1 MKTSKIFNNFYVF
14 AFICIVF
21 TVLFSG
27 CFEKETQKLSV
38 QRSDDDT
45 ELIEP
50 DEGNEGLTGIK
61 LGEMDLEEY
70 IHSAKYIN
78 DNFVLKDNFSLVV
91 GNTNESSASG
101 IYSFVNGNQVNASGD
116 YSHAE
121 GWYSTSSNTLSYTW
135 NGNTTPEFI
144 NPLEM
149 IFSVTNGK
157 VLKVIGNLQMYP
169 NPMTLNGFLGN
180 SDMWNGVSIHF
191 NNWEDGPGYIWYHN
205 NKWDAEDWDPPAD
218 YVNIGDYPLRKE
230 WMDGDIIFEII
241 DLEAGELDN
250 NKTIEWTTTLYQLS
264 YNYGS
269 HGDGTF
275 NINPNNGAS
284 GFYIGE
290 TNILELVYNY
300 LYDKGLHLTD
310 DASGIFLDDD
320 HFITTW
326 GIGSL
331 HNFSI
336 IVPSLE
342 ITTSDGVSF
351 VEGTPTIDGVS
362 IATVNDIS
370 QSASTKVSK
379 SGDIMTG
386 TLVIN
391 NSLANG
397 FDCISS
403 GDYSHAEGWQAN
415 ASNNVSYVWAGN
427 TNLVATNVEFTISNN
442 DRIIF
447 SNYGYPQGDITL
459 NTLFGDISS
468 WCGNNGVGISFEK
481 WTVENGA
488 PEYIW
493 CEANIWKEENWEHSK
508 GYDIGDYPLEKEWLT
523 GYIEFDVWEDSQTG
537 EPRTVIYSNTLY
549 NETKYGSHGDG
560 TFNINPEGGF
570 DGVYVGNKKLSEY
583 IAEQVQEAVT
593 QALSNN

>member
-14 AFICIVF
+14 AFICVVF

-38 QRSDDDT
+38 QRSDNDT

-50 DEGNEGLTGIK
+50 DEDIEGLTGIK

-135 NGNTTPEFI
+135 NGNTNPEFI
-144 NPLEM
+144 NPM
-149 IFSVTNGK
+149 RFIFSVTNGK
-157 VLKVIGNLQMYP
+157 VFKVIGNAQMYP
-169 NPMTLNGFLGN
+169 NPMTLNNFLGDY
-180 SDMWNGVSIHF
+180 DMWNGVSIHF
-191 NNWEDGPGYIWYHN
+191 NNWVDGPGYIWYDV
-205 NKWDAEDWDPPAD
+205 NKWEAEDWEPPAD
-218 YVNIGDYPLRKE
+218 YVSIGDYPLRKE

-241 DLEAGELDN
+241 DPETGDPDSR
-250 NKTIEWTTTLYQLS
+250 TIEWTNTLYQLS

-269 HGDGTF
+269 HGDGSF
-275 NINPNNGAS
+275 NINPNNGAE

-290 TNILELVYNY
+290 TNILKILDNYFYN
-300 LYDKGLHLTD
+300 KGLHLED
-310 DASGIFLDDD
+310 NDFGLYGNLLIDSRGIEVPGQF
-320 HFITTW
+320 
-326 GIGSL
+326 GIWSSL
-331 HNFSI
+331 LWIPCPVAFEENI
-336 IVPSLE
+336 
-342 ITTSDGVSF
+342 
-351 VEGTPTIDGVS
+351 PTIDGIN

-370 QSASTKVSK
+370 SSMNNKVSK
-379 SGDIMTG
+379 SGDTMTG
-386 TLVIN
+386 KLVIS

-397 FDCISS
+397 FECLSN
-403 GDYSHAEGWQAN
+403 GNYSHAEGWQAN

-427 TNLVATNVEFTISNN
+427 TNLVATNVEFIISNN

-481 WTVENGA
+481 WTIENGA
-488 PEYIW
+488 PKYIW

-537 EPRTVIYSNTLY
+537 EPRTIIYSNTLY
-549 NETKYGSHGDG
+549 NEIKYGSHGDG

-570 DGVYVGNKKLSEY
+570 DGVYVGNKKLSDY
-583 IAEQVQEAVT
+583 IAEQIQEAIS
-593 QALSNN
+593 QLNN